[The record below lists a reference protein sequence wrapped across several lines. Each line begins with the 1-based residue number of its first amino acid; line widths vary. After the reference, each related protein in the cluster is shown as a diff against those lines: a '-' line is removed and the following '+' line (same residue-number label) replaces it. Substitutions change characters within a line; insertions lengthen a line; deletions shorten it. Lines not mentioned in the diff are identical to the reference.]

1 MCQYLTVACKSS
13 PCACHLHTCLT
24 PCLSI
29 ISWKIS
35 PPFLPTKLWSSSGW
49 RYGCRGCASRSFESS
64 RLNAG
69 LGTVRVAVADEA
81 VAASDCR
88 AALAETLRFVVVWA
102 WVAVVPLLYGDN
114 AATREVDERFRR
126 ARGRHWSAWR
136 AECDCSMAVYG
147 VCVYVA
153 VDGRLGEESGDS
165 FCGD

>member
-1 MCQYLTVACKSS
+1 
-13 PCACHLHTCLT
+13 
-24 PCLSI
+24 
-29 ISWKIS
+29 
-35 PPFLPTKLWSSSGW
+35 
-49 RYGCRGCASRSFESS
+49 
-64 RLNAG
+64 
-69 LGTVRVAVADEA
+69 VRVAVADEA